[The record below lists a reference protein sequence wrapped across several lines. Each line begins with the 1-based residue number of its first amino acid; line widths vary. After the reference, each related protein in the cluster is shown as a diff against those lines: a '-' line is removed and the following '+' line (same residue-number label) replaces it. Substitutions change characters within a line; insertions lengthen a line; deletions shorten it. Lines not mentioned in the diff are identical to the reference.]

1 MFMNIINRNILF
13 YLLFF
18 IVILKYFS
26 TPYKIYSTL
35 KFDYKERMTQTYG
48 FCGNESWG
56 FYNHVIEKYNLKKQ
70 NINIINNNYVRVH
83 NLFKEIDYNQEKK
96 SNLLM
101 LLNFQSKNDETIYS
115 YEFNGYDINKYSIKY
130 RFNNCYLLELND

>member
-1 MFMNIINRNILF
+1 MNIINKNIFF

-18 IVILKYFS
+18 IVIMKFFNA
-26 TPYKIYSTL
+26 PYNIYSTI

-56 FYNHVIEKYNLKKQ
+56 FYNHVIEKFNLKKQ
-70 NINIINNNYVRVH
+70 KIHIINNNFVH
-83 NLFKEIDYNQEKK
+83 IAALFNEIDYTAEKNPK
-96 SNLLM
+96 LLM

-115 YEFNGYDINKYSIKY
+115 YKLDNIDKYSIKY
-130 RFNNCYLLELND
+130 KFNNCYLLELND

>member
-1 MFMNIINRNILF
+1 MNIINKNIFF

-18 IVILKYFS
+18 IVIMKFFNA
-26 TPYKIYSTL
+26 PYNIYSTI

-56 FYNHVIEKYNLKKQ
+56 FYSHVIEKFNLKKQ
-70 NINIINNNYVRVH
+70 KIHIINNNFVH
-83 NLFKEIDYNQEKK
+83 MAALFNEIDYTAEKNPK
-96 SNLLM
+96 LLM

-115 YEFNGYDINKYSIKY
+115 YKLDNIDKYSIKY
-130 RFNNCYLLELND
+130 KFNNCYLLELND

>member
-1 MFMNIINRNILF
+1 MNIINKNIFF

-18 IVILKYFS
+18 IVIMKFFNA
-26 TPYKIYSTL
+26 PYNIYSTI

-56 FYNHVIEKYNLKKQ
+56 FYNHVIEKFNLKKQ
-70 NINIINNNYVRVH
+70 KIHIINNNFVH
-83 NLFKEIDYNQEKK
+83 MAALFNEIDYTAEKNPK
-96 SNLLM
+96 LLM

-115 YEFNGYDINKYSIKY
+115 YKLDNIDKYSIKY
-130 RFNNCYLLELND
+130 KFNNCYLLELND

>member
-1 MFMNIINRNILF
+1 MNIINKNIFF
-13 YLLFF
+13 YILFF
-18 IVILKYFS
+18 IVIMKFFNA
-26 TPYKIYSTL
+26 PYNIYSTI

-56 FYNHVIEKYNLKKQ
+56 FYNHVIEKFNLKKQ
-70 NINIINNNYVRVH
+70 KIHIINNNFVH
-83 NLFKEIDYNQEKK
+83 MAALFNEIDYTAEKNPK
-96 SNLLM
+96 LLM

-115 YEFNGYDINKYSIKY
+115 YKLDNINKYSIKY

>member
-1 MFMNIINRNILF
+1 MNIINKNIFF

-18 IVILKYFS
+18 IVIMKFFNA
-26 TPYKIYSTL
+26 PYNIYSTI

-56 FYNHVIEKYNLKKQ
+56 FYNHVIEKFNLKKQ
-70 NINIINNNYVRVH
+70 KIHIINNNFVH
-83 NLFKEIDYNQEKK
+83 MAALFNEIDYTAEKNPK
-96 SNLLM
+96 LLM

-115 YEFNGYDINKYSIKY
+115 YKLDNINKYSIKY